1 MAFSSNIFANWS
13 RWSLEDDNFLLNQP
27 LDFSNFLITTS
38 SPNFSF
44 NTWLASPISSTRPK
58 SLALLP
64 DQNSP
69 ENNSTSVFFSFIP
82 RLVST
87 TFMKSLCRSSWI
99 FLSLSISSFFSSRK
113 GSKVLLFFPAVWTLL
128 STPIFFINS
137 VKPKEEYITP
147 IEPIIELEFAYISS
161 PAHAIK

>member
-1 MAFSSNIFANWS
+1 MANWS
-13 RWSLEDDNFLLNQP
+13 TWLLDEESFWLNQP

-38 SPNFSF
+38 FPNFSLR
-44 NTWLASPISSTRPK
+44 TWWASPNPSINPK

-69 ENNSTSVFFSFIP
+69 EKSSTSDLFNFDPLLF
-82 RLVST
+82 ST
-87 TFMKSLCRSSWI
+87 TSIKSLCKSSWI
-99 FLSLSISSFFSSRK
+99 FFNLSMSSFFSSKK

-137 VKPKEEYITP
+137 VNPKEE
-147 IEPIIELEFAYISS
+147 
-161 PAHAIK
+161 